1 MPSFPQPGSVTLC
14 EINRDLITAES
25 LSDDRAKETYGKI
38 LGVVFSPIPYQLDY
52 PAPPSPGGG
61 VEPPVSGLSR
71 LLKAVSYGPL
81 KSLIGPNDVKLLSR
95 VDIRCLSWHPKKDI
109 LAFVSARNQ
118 VTIHYYK
125 DSGEG
130 KDYILTNDLQRE
142 AKLLEWRPNAG
153 KTLSVACKGGICIW
167 TASYPGNTACVR
179 PGVASG
185 SLSRGSGVRWTLVD
199 FLRSHDDE
207 QISALSWSPDGRYP
221 KWPYVFIR
229 VE

>member
-14 EINRDLITAES
+14 EINRDLITAQS
-25 LSDDRAKETYGKI
+25 LSDDEAKDTYGKI
-38 LGVVFSPIPYQLDY
+38 LGTVFTPIPYQLDH
-52 PAPPSPGGG
+52 PTPDTAV
-61 VEPPVSGLSR
+61 VEPPSNGLFLKT
-71 LLKAVSYGPL
+71 LLL
-81 KSLIGPNDVKLLSR
+81 LLRPNDVKLLNH
-95 VDIRCLSWHPKKDI
+95 VDLRCVSWHQKKDI

-118 VTIHYYK
+118 VTIRDYG

-130 KDYILTNDLQRE
+130 KDPCILTNDLQRE

-179 PGVASG
+179 PGVSSG
-185 SLSRGSGVRWTLVD
+185 SLSRGSAVRWTLVD
-199 FLRSHDDE
+199 FLRSHDNE

-221 KWPYVFIR
+221 N
-229 VE
+229 